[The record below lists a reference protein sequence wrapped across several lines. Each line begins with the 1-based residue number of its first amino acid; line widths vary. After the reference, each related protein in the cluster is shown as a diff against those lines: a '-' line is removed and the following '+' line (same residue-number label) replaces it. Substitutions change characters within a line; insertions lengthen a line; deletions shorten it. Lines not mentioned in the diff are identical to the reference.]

1 MLNRIAHLE
10 SVIESQK
17 SQLHRQAEKINDIW
31 KLLQGP
37 SSASAL
43 ENGGPTVT
51 MSTHSNTLP
60 LFTSPF
66 NVVPGIATTTLP
78 NSISSINSSQSISQT
93 RHLIASSETQRG
105 TKRKEYSSPS
115 PKDIIKHKRRKS
127 IRATN
132 KFVKTL
138 ALTPINARH
147 KANKIKRAS
156 AAMPSVSSSFPSQ
169 KNTMSTITKL
179 TPAQRFQSIIQVLS
193 PASRG
198 ISNKLSQCQTYSAV
212 GKLIAS
218 EGSNVATIHHRYAV
232 VCALG
237 DKMTKQGSITNN
249 RWYTNF
255 LGSTGAIEVFVQ
267 WLHDFSKYF
276 HKVLDEKLLILTQYI
291 NGFNA
296 NASGVMDRFKICG
309 VTSQYIEMLIFI
321 LEEVSRKSNSNSD
334 IYI

>member
-1 MLNRIAHLE
+1 M
-10 SVIESQK
+10 
-17 SQLHRQAEKINDIW
+17 
-31 KLLQGP
+31 
-37 SSASAL
+37 
-43 ENGGPTVT
+43 
-51 MSTHSNTLP
+51 
-60 LFTSPF
+60 
-66 NVVPGIATTTLP
+66 
-78 NSISSINSSQSISQT
+78 
-93 RHLIASSETQRG
+93 
-105 TKRKEYSSPS
+105 
-115 PKDIIKHKRRKS
+115 
-127 IRATN
+127 
-132 KFVKTL
+132 
-138 ALTPINARH
+138 
-147 KANKIKRAS
+147 
-156 AAMPSVSSSFPSQ
+156 
-169 KNTMSTITKL
+169 
-179 TPAQRFQSIIQVLS
+179 
-193 PASRG
+193 
-198 ISNKLSQCQTYSAV
+198 
-212 GKLIAS
+212 
-218 EGSNVATIHHRYAV
+218 